1 MTIYSTIGS
10 NKRKTW
16 VLIIFFMLFFF
27 VVSYVLG
34 RALGYGSSLA
44 GVMLIISGLM
54 SFASYYYSD
63 RIVLS
68 MSGAHPADEK
78 QHRDLIESVENLS
91 IASGLPKPKVYVVD
105 DPAPNAFATGRD
117 PQHAA
122 VVATTG
128 ILDKLSKSE
137 LEGVIGHELSHVK
150 NFDTRLMGVVSIL
163 AGSIVILSDFFMRSM
178 LWGGIGGRDDRDRN
192 SNSNGIFIIIGL
204 VAAVLAP
211 IAATLIQLA
220 ISRRREYLADAD
232 GALLTRYPEGLARAL
247 EKIAGDRNVLKHAS
261 NATAHLYIENPFKAD
276 SKKTSSFLT
285 GLFST
290 HPPIEERIKL
300 LRSM

>member
-78 QHRDLIESVENLS
+78 KHRDLIESVENLS

-178 LWGGIGGRDDRDRN
+178 LWGGIGGRDDRNRN

-204 VAAVLAP
+204 IAAVLAP